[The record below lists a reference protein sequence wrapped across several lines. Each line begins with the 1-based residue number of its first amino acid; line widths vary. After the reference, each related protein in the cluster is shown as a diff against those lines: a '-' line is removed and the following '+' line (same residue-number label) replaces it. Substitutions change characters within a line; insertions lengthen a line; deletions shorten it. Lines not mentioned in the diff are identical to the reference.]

1 MSWKKDINVRES
13 EKFMVQSGAGNSRQ
27 LYIEEG
33 RPEEADKSRETE
45 RKMLK

>member
-33 RPEEADKSRETE
+33 RPEEADKVG
-45 RKMLK
+45 KPKGKC